1 LISASSCRITAK
13 RVLYAL
19 QAALVVGKKQFE
31 YGRLAAAIRTYSM
44 VAKNLGRLTALN
56 SACGLGTQDAI
67 DNFEAAADAL
77 RDGISTACTVSHA
90 ASLSDA
96 EIDPYE
102 AYRKWRKPLPPQR
115 SGPMEGKKGKKGH
128 DRKRDKQRSKREE
141 GW

>member
-1 LISASSCRITAK
+1 LFSSNCRTNAQQA
-13 RVLYAL
+13 LYAL
-19 QAALVVGKKQFE
+19 RTALDVGKRQFG
-31 YGRLAAAIRTYSM
+31 YGHLAAALRTYDL
-44 VAKNLGRLTALN
+44 VAKNLGRLMALN
-56 SACGLGTQDAI
+56 SVCKLDAQEAI
-67 DNFEAAADAL
+67 DNFGVAADEL

-90 ASLSDA
+90 ASLSGA

-102 AYRKWRKPLPPQR
+102 VYRKWRKPLPPQR